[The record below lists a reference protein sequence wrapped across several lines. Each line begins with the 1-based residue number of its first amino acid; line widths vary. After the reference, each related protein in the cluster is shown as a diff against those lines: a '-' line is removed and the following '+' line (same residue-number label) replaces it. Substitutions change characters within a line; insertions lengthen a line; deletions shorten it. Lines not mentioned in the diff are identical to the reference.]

1 MYMRISSSTSNRGL
15 RRDVGGRPEV
25 EYFGGTAEV
34 FLQSSLILFMQINVY
49 IHAVP
54 EPSWGPTK
62 TLHRSLSV

>member
-1 MYMRISSSTSNRGL
+1 MYMRISSSMSNRGL
-15 RRDVGGRPEV
+15 RRDVEV
-25 EYFGGTAEV
+25 EYFGCTAEV